1 MDYQFR
7 FDAVLPWI
15 PYFLGGLGQTIL
27 IALLSMAA
35 GSALGLLLATLRIA
49 RVPVLG
55 TASAAFIDLFRTT
68 PGLTQ
73 VLWVVYVVPI
83 VIGYTP
89 PSFWAGWLAL
99 TLNLAAFMAEIFR
112 AGIESISR
120 GQWEAAGALGMSR
133 RKIYERIVL
142 PQAFRRVIPPAASMW
157 VSLFRDTSI
166 LSLVGVAELFYR
178 AREASYATYRPLEMF
193 TFVALMYIAIC
204 LPQARWADRLHHR
217 LRVVE

>member
-1 MDYQFR
+1 MGYEFR
-7 FDAVLPWI
+7 FDVVIPWI
-15 PYFLGGLGQTIL
+15 PYFLGGLGVTIL
-27 IALLSMAA
+27 IAVLSMAA
-35 GSALGLLLATLRIA
+35 GAALGLLLATLRIA

-55 TASAAFIDLFRTT
+55 TLAAGFIDVFRTT
-68 PGLTQ
+68 PALTQ

-99 TLNLAAFMAEIFR
+99 TLNLSAFMAEIFR

-120 GQWEAAGALGMSR
+120 GQWEAAGALGMNR
-133 RKIYERIVL
+133 RRIYQRVIL
-142 PQAFRRVIPPAASMW
+142 PQALRRVIPPTASMW

-193 TFVALMYIAIC
+193 TFVAVLYVVIC
-204 LPQARWADRLHHR
+204 LPQARWADQLHHR
-217 LRVVE
+217 LRVIE